1 LRRFRRLLLNLCN
14 LRNLRLRA
22 GGRISDWLFNL
33 PVDFGIMT
41 FSMIGTHPVRWF
53 AWLLILAAASPAQ
66 QFAPAGAAPAQ
77 TNGLEAEIRTLR
89 ERPAVKAALQH
100 LSEQYER
107 VIGDLVA
114 ITQVPAPSF
123 KEQARAKFFAER
135 LREAGLKDTHIDE
148 EGNVVAERPGNEGE
162 PTVMLAAH
170 LDTVFPEGTD
180 VRVRKKGTIYSAPG
194 VGDDSRGLAVVLA
207 VARAMEAVQLKTK
220 GTVVFVGDVGEEGLS
235 NLRGTRYLFE
245 KSPLRKRV
253 DMFIS
258 LEGVGDTAITNGGV
272 ASKRYRVTFRGP
284 GGHSFGAFGLVNPAF
299 AMASAVT
306 RLSRIPVSRGPKT
319 TFNVGLYAGGTS
331 VNSIP
336 TSCWMEVD
344 LRSES
349 PAELAK
355 LEEQFLAAMKEGAE
369 DENRA
374 RSTEHGAITAES
386 RLVGD
391 RKGGL
396 TPASS
401 LLVRAAVAATRVVGR
416 VPMLNYSS
424 TDANVPMA
432 LGIPGIA
439 MGAGGRGDRA
449 HSPDEWVD
457 VDKASSMPGMERALL
472 VTLFLAGVVE

>member
-1 LRRFRRLLLNLCN
+1 
-14 LRNLRLRA
+14 
-22 GGRISDWLFNL
+22 
-33 PVDFGIMT
+33 MT
-41 FSMIGTHPVRWF
+41 VSMVRTHPVRWLG
-53 AWLLILAAASPAQ
+53 WLLILAAVCPAQ
-66 QFAPAGAAPAQ
+66 QFAPAGAALPQA
-77 TNGLEAEIRTLR
+77 NGLEVEIRTLR

-100 LSEQYER
+100 LSDQYDR
-107 VIGDLVA
+107 VITDLVA
-114 ITQVPAPSF
+114 ITQIPAPSF

-148 EGNVVAERPGNEGE
+148 EGNVVAERPGNNGE

-170 LDTVFPEGTD
+170 LDTVFSEGTD
-180 VRVRKKGTIYSAPG
+180 VRVKKKGTIYSAPG
-194 VGDDSRGLAVVLA
+194 IGDDSRGLAVVLA

-235 NLRGTRYLFE
+235 NLRGMRYLFE

-253 DMFIS
+253 DLFIS
-258 LEGVGDTAITNGGV
+258 LEGGGDTAITNGGV

-306 RLSRIPVSRGPKT
+306 RLSRIQVSHNPKT
-319 TFNVGLYAGGTS
+319 TFNVGIFGGGTS

-336 TSCWMEVD
+336 ASCWMEVD

-349 PAELAK
+349 FAELGRV
-355 LEEQFLAAMKEGAE
+355 EEQFLAAMKEGAD

-374 RSTEHGAITAES
+374 RGTEHGAITVES

-401 LLVRAAVAATRVVGR
+401 PLVRAAVAATRVVGR

-424 TDANVPMA
+424 TDANVPIA

-449 HSPDEWVD
+449 HSLDEWVD
-457 VDKASSMPGMERALL
+457 VDKASSLPGLERALL
-472 VTLFLAGVVE
+472 VTLYLAGVVE